1 MIKLVAWLLGRRPD
15 APVIDTTAVD
25 QRNAE
30 AEQHRTEA
38 RRFRVHAEQVG
49 PEVRAGVQQN
59 HLGERF
65 TAAFYAD
72 DRRRQA

>member
-1 MIKLVAWLLGRRPD
+1 VAWFLGRHPD
-15 APVIDTTAVD
+15 APPIDMTEVN

-30 AEQHRTEA
+30 AEQHRVEA
-38 RRFRVHAEQVG
+38 RRFRKHAEEVG
-49 PEVRAGVQQN
+49 PEVRAGVLQN